1 MLLVECV
8 GGTHVVEMLDSGQ
21 DPSFP
26 GEKTSLHPDGFQ
38 SSLPPDQL
46 EYFG

>member
-1 MLLVECV
+1 MLLVDCV
-8 GGTHVVEMLDSGQ
+8 GGIPVVEKLDRGQ

-46 EYFG
+46 GYFG